1 MTARAPHPTGAAAGR
16 ALIRA
21 ALLVLV
27 ALTAASVGAARASAA
42 TSAPTWAP
50 VGSATARVGAAA
62 AYDAATKQFVMFGGQ
77 NSSNEALGDTWLWAG
92 LSWQQAHPTS
102 APSPRTQARMAYDA
116 ATGQLILF
124 GGLSNGSPNDTWN
137 WNGTDWVQLHPVTSP
152 PPLDGAGM
160 AYDPAT
166 KQIVMFA
173 GYGPNGGG
181 YGSSTWAWT
190 GSNWQQLAPATV
202 PAARYDESMAW
213 DPATQ
218 QLVMFGGEHKGL
230 NGLATL
236 NDTWTWTGANWVQ
249 LHPAISP
256 SPREGAPLVF
266 DPATGQMLLVG
277 GLGAINL
284 DIGTYLGDVWTWSGS
299 TWALQA
305 PAKSIPPRADPV
317 AGYDAAFN
325 QLLVFGGTHGRLNGL
340 NVLGDTWWWTP
351 FAIAEPFLPPGTAG
365 EAWAGVSG
373 MQLDAVA
380 GTAPFV
386 WSVVAGALPPGMVLE
401 PGGVLIGTPQT
412 PGRFSFTVSVSDSAG
427 HSTSRAYTVTINP
440 TPLAGMWVSDATNSV
455 LRAYALRASGNA
467 SPTVTLSGSLSQLN
481 GPDGL
486 VLDATGGLY
495 VANGNTASVN
505 YYTAG
510 ASGTATPTR
519 VISGPFTG
527 LALPA
532 GMALDSAGRLY
543 VANEAARTV
552 TVYAAGANGNQV
564 PVQTIGGLL
573 TGLRQPSAVTIDVTG
588 HLWVSDLANNS
599 LSEFPAD
606 ASGDVAPL
614 AQISG
619 PDTLLNGP
627 VGLAQDARGQVLIVS
642 NLYGQSITEYHQT
655 GPFGDASPAFRT
667 FNPVAQVNNPEGL
680 DVDAGDE
687 LYVANEFGGVNEY
700 HTSFAMAPFAI
711 LAGPA
716 TGLRSPRALAVAP
729 PMQITTRRLPWAG
742 LGRPYAS
749 GVFAVLGSPPLRW
762 RLVHGRLLVGLRLTR
777 RGRITGVPRQL
788 GTDTFTVEVKGA
800 LKKLPALRRRL
811 TLTVRRVP
819 TVTTIR
825 PARGRGRGGTL
836 VTITGTGFP
845 TARGQTIVRFGRFTA
860 LRTRCRSHTTCT
872 ARAPAHASGRVTVTV
887 TVTGLT
893 SAPRSADSFTYTS

>member
-1 MTARAPHPTGAAAGR
+1 
-16 ALIRA
+16 
-21 ALLVLV
+21 
-27 ALTAASVGAARASAA
+27 
-42 TSAPTWAP
+42 
-50 VGSATARVGAAA
+50 
-62 AYDAATKQFVMFGGQ
+62 
-77 NSSNEALGDTWLWAG
+77 
-92 LSWQQAHPTS
+92 
-102 APSPRTQARMAYDA
+102 MAYDE

-124 GGLSNGSPNDTWN
+124 SGLAVGAPNDTWN
-137 WNGTDWVQLHPVTSP
+137 WNGTNWVQLHPVTSP
-152 PPLDGAGM
+152 PPLDGAAM
-160 AYDPAT
+160 AYDPAI
-166 KQIVMFA
+166 KQIVMFG
-173 GYGPNGGG
+173 GYGPTGGG
-181 YGSSTWAWT
+181 YSASTWAWT

-230 NGLATL
+230 TGLATL
-236 NDTWTWTGANWVQ
+236 NDTWRWTGANWVQ

-256 SPREGAPLVF
+256 GPREGAPLVF

-299 TWALQA
+299 TWTLQA

-325 QLLVFGGTHGRLNGL
+325 QLLLFGGTHGRLNGL

-380 GTAPFV
+380 GSAPFV
-386 WSVVAGALPPGMVLE
+386 WSVAAGALPPGMVLE

-440 TPLAGMWVSDATNSV
+440 TPLAGIWVSDATNSV

-543 VANEAARTV
+543 VANEGASTV

-573 TGLRQPSAVTIDVTG
+573 TGLRQPSAVTIDATG

-599 LSEFPAD
+599 LSEFPAN

-642 NLYGQSITEYHQT
+642 NLYGQSITEYYQT
-655 GPFGDASPAFRT
+655 GPFGDVSPGFRT
-667 FNPVAQVNNPEGL
+667 FNPLAQVNNPEGL

-700 HTSFAMAPFAI
+700 HTSFAMEPFAI

-716 TGLRSPRALAVAP
+716 TGLRSPRALTVAP
-729 PMQITTRRLPWAG
+729 PMQITTRSLPGAG
-742 LGRPYAS
+742 LGRRYSS

-762 RLVHGRLLVGLRLTR
+762 RLVHGRLPVGLRLTR
-777 RGRITGVPRQL
+777 SGRITGVSRHL
-788 GTDTFTVEVKGA
+788 GTYKFTVEVKGA

-811 TLTVRRVP
+811 TLAVRRVP
-819 TVTTIR
+819 TVTTIG
-825 PARGRGRGGTL
+825 PARGRDRGGTL
-836 VTITGTGFP
+836 VTITGTGFAS
-845 TARGQTIVRFGRFTA
+845 ARGQTIVRFGRFTA

-893 SAPRSADSFTYTS
+893 SAPRSADSFTYTP